1 MEKSNFALGKLNFV
15 VCGVAVLLVL
25 LGFMLMGGE
34 SSSIESGFNPDIF
47 STRRI
52 VVAPMLCL
60 VGFLMMIVGILLPHN
75 KTDK

>member
-75 KTDK
+75 KTDE

>member
-1 MEKSNFALGKLNFV
+1 MEKSNFALGKLNFA

-25 LGFMLMGGE
+25 LGFILMGGE

-75 KTDK
+75 KTDE

>member
-1 MEKSNFALGKLNFV
+1 MEKSNFALGKLNFA

-25 LGFMLMGGE
+25 LGFILMGGE

-60 VGFLMMIVGILLPHN
+60 VGFLIMIVGILLPHN
-75 KTDK
+75 KTDE